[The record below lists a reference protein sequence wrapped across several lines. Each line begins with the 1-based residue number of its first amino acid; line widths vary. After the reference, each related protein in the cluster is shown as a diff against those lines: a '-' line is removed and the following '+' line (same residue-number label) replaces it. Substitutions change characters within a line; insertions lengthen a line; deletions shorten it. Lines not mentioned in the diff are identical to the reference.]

1 MKQINDVLWQSDDKL
16 QYYKVVVCDRDCFLN
31 CDLDEC
37 IKHCARA
44 IGPHSVFKKI
54 TKEEAEKLMAKKK
67 FIVKFVDHDENV
79 LVDAMCS
86 EHAKILA
93 QAKRLSMGE
102 MTVAVKSVEEI
113 KPYVIMVDKYE
124 LHYLNGELTIKASGE
139 DFNTNN
145 GS

>member
-31 CDLDEC
+31 CDRDEC

-44 IGPHSVFKKI
+44 IVPHSVFKKI

-79 LVDAMCS
+79 LVDAACS
-86 EHAKILA
+86 EHAK
-93 QAKRLSMGE
+93 M
-102 MTVAVKSVEEI
+102 
-113 KPYVIMVDKYE
+113 
-124 LHYLNGELTIKASGE
+124 N
-139 DFNTNN
+139 
-145 GS
+145 

>member
-1 MKQINDVLWQSDDKL
+1 M
-16 QYYKVVVCDRDCFLN
+16 CDRDCFLN
-31 CDLDEC
+31 CDRDEC

-79 LVDAMCS
+79 LVDAACS

-93 QAKRLSMGE
+93 QARRLSMGE
-102 MTVAVKSVEEI
+102 MTVAVK
-113 KPYVIMVDKYE
+113 
-124 LHYLNGELTIKASGE
+124 
-139 DFNTNN
+139 
-145 GS
+145 